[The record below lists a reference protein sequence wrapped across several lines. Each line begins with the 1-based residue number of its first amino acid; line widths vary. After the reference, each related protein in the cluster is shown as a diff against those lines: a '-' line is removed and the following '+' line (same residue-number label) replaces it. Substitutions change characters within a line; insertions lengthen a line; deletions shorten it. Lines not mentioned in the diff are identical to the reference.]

1 MASERGTKA
10 GHQHRKRRRIDREAA
25 DVRDE
30 SGAGGIDALF
40 HVPLSEFTAARN
52 ALAARLKK
60 SGDDADASRVKALPK
75 PSISAWAVNQL
86 YWRHR
91 KEFDH
96 LIDTGDRFRNAQ
108 AAQLAGTHT
117 DVRGP
122 LEARREALAKLARL
136 AAEILE
142 SGHHPAT
149 PDMMRR
155 VTSTLEA
162 LATYGRSESAPP
174 AGRLTDDIEPPGFE
188 TIAALVPRIG
198 RGGKGESEPTRVLP
212 FEHHHQHA
220 KARKATREEEQR
232 RAEEE
237 RKAQL
242 AAARRAARESARAL
256 ARAKKTAAQSEAA
269 LKAAAARV
277 KEAERKRA
285 AAQKVFDKVAAA
297 ADAAK
302 QEARRIASDAE
313 NAAQAVEDAERELEK
328 AQRELQAL
336 T

>member
-1 MASERGTKA
+1 MAMGKGTKGGSGQGANA
-10 GHQHRKRRRIDREAA
+10 G
-25 DVRDE
+25 RDQELARAE
-30 SGAGGIDALF
+30 SSPDGIEALF
-40 HVPLSEFTAARN
+40 QVPLSEFTAARN
-52 ALAARLKK
+52 TLAAQLKK
-60 SGDDADASRVKALPK
+60 SGNDAGASRVKTLPK

-96 LIDTGDRFRNAQ
+96 LIDTGERFRDAQ
-108 AAQLAGTHT
+108 AAQLAGGRT

-122 LEARREALAKLARL
+122 LEARREALATLSRL
-136 AAEILE
+136 GADTLE

-162 LATYGRSESAPP
+162 LATYGRSHNAPP

-198 RGGKGESEPTRVLP
+198 REDRGESEPTRVLP

-220 KARKATREEEQR
+220 KARKATREQEQR

-242 AAARRAARESARAL
+242 AAARRALRESERAL
-256 ARAKKTAAQSEAA
+256 AQAKNTAAQSEAA

-277 KEAERKRA
+277 KEAERRRA
-285 AAQKVFDKVAAA
+285 TAQKVFDKVAAA
-297 ADAAK
+297 ADKAK
-302 QEARRIASDAE
+302 QEARRIASEAE

-328 AQRELQAL
+328 ATRELKSL
-336 T
+336 E

>member
-1 MASERGTKA
+1 MPTRPGPRRGK
-10 GHQHRKRRRIDREAA
+10 GQ
-25 DVRDE
+25 E
-30 SGAGGIDALF
+30 SAGAGDVSTRNEIDALF
-40 HVPLSEFTAARN
+40 QTPLSEFTAARN
-52 ALAARLKK
+52 ALGAQLKK
-60 SGDDADASRVKALPK
+60 SGDADASRVKALPK

-91 KEFDH
+91 QEFDR
-96 LIDTGDRFRNAQ
+96 LIDTGDRFRHAQ
-108 AAQLAGTHT
+108 AAQLAGKQV

-122 LEARREALAKLARL
+122 LEARREALATLSRL
-136 AAEILE
+136 AATLLE
-142 SGHHPAT
+142 SDGHPAT

-162 LATYGRSESAPP
+162 LATYGRSQHAP
-174 AGRLTDDIEPPGFE
+174 ASGRLTDDIEPPGFE
-188 TIAALVPRIG
+188 TLAALVPRIG
-198 RGGKGESEPTRVLP
+198 RESKGDSEPTRVLP

-220 KARKATREEEQR
+220 KARKATREDEQR

-237 RKAQL
+237 RQAQL
-242 AAARRAARESARAL
+242 VAGRRIVRESERAL
-256 ARAKKTAAQSEAA
+256 AQAKKAAAQSEAA

-285 AAQKVFDKVAAA
+285 AEQKVFEKIAAA

-313 NAAQAVEDAERELEK
+313 NAAQAVEDAERDLEK
-328 AQRELQAL
+328 ARRELDAL
-336 T
+336 G

>member
-1 MASERGTKA
+1 MARGKGTKA
-10 GHQHRKRRRIDREAA
+10 GSSQRAKAGRDQETTRE
-25 DVRDE
+25 E
-30 SGAGGIDALF
+30 SGAGAIDALF
-40 HVPLSEFTAARN
+40 QVALSEFTAARN
-52 ALAARLKK
+52 ALAAQLKK
-60 SGDDADASRVKALPK
+60 AGHTAEASRVKGLPK

-108 AAQLAGTHT
+108 AAQLAGRHT

-122 LEARREALAKLARL
+122 LDARREALAKLSRL
-136 AAEILE
+136 GAETLE

-162 LATYGRSESAPP
+162 LATYGRSGNAPP

-198 RGGKGESEPTRVLP
+198 REGKGESEPTRVLP

-242 AAARRAARESARAL
+242 VAARRAVRESERAL
-256 ARAKKTAAQSEAA
+256 AQAKNTAAQSEAA

-285 AAQKVFDKVAAA
+285 AAQKVFDKIAAA

-302 QEARRIASDAE
+302 QDARRIASDAE

-328 AQRELQAL
+328 ARRELKSL
-336 T
+336 E